1 MSPFAESSAGRVA
14 ALGEV
19 ALLERIRSWLG
30 DAMPPAPEGM
40 GDDCAVLSRPAGNL
54 FAADSLLYARHFD
67 DTAAPVRAGAKL
79 LLRNLSDI
87 AAMGGEPRYAVMSA
101 FLPPATS
108 LAWLEHFCRGLAD
121 CAGQY
126 ATALVGGD
134 ITESSEGPGF
144 SLAITG
150 YAARPLLRSGGQPGD
165 RLYVTGALGG
175 SLRGRHLDFVPRL
188 AEGRWLAARPDV
200 RACIDLTDGLGKDL
214 NALLRDGLGASL
226 DTAAVPLSRAAHDI
240 AGESGES
247 AFWHAC
253 NDGEDYEL
261 LFTLDGATDPVGF
274 ERAWSNAVDTPLARI
289 GNIRA
294 RAADEAAVIDAASGK
309 PVGNLSGYTHL
320 GA

>member
-1 MSPFAESSAGRVA
+1 MRPFADSKDGSVA

-19 ALLERIRSWLG
+19 ALLEKIRLWLG

-54 FAADSLLYARHFD
+54 LAADSLLYNRHFD
-67 DTAAPVRAGAKL
+67 DRTDPARAGAKL

-108 LAWLEHFCRGLAD
+108 LAWLENFCRGLAA
-121 CAGQY
+121 CAREF
-126 ATALVGGD
+126 ATALAGGD
-134 ITESSEGPGF
+134 LTESTEGPGF

-150 YAARPLLRSGGQPGD
+150 NADRPLLRTTGQPGD

-175 SLRGRHLDFVPRL
+175 SLRGHHLNFVPRL
-188 AEGRWLAARPDV
+188 PEGRWLAARPDV

-214 NALLRDGLGASL
+214 HALLRDGLGATL
-226 DTAAVPLSRAAHDI
+226 DTASVPLSAA
-240 AGESGES
+240 ARETARESGRS

-261 LFTLDGATDPVGF
+261 LFTVDGNADPAAFMRSWRAVFDVSLTCIGKLRTRDPAIQPVTDTAGHPVEDF
-274 ERAWSNAVDTPLARI
+274 
-289 GNIRA
+289 
-294 RAADEAAVIDAASGK
+294 
-309 PVGNLSGYTHL
+309 SGYTHL
-320 GA
+320 RT

>member
-1 MSPFAESSAGRVA
+1 MSPFADSKDACVA

-19 ALLERIRSWLG
+19 ALLEEIRSWLG

-54 FAADSLLYARHFD
+54 FAADSLLYTRHFD
-67 DTAAPVRAGAKL
+67 DTTDPARAGAKL

-108 LAWLEHFCRGLAD
+108 LAWLERFCRGLAG
-121 CAGQY
+121 CARQY

-134 ITESSEGPGF
+134 ITESAEGPGF

-150 YAARPLLRSGGQPGD
+150 QAERPLLRSTAQPGD
-165 RLYVTGALGG
+165 YLYVTGSLGG
-175 SLRGRHLDFVPRL
+175 SLRGHHLTFVPRL
-188 AEGRWLAARPDV
+188 AEGRWLADRPDT

-214 NALLRDGLGASL
+214 NALLREGLGAVL
-226 DTAAVPLSRAAHDI
+226 DTAAVPLSDAARE
-240 AGESGES
+240 AATESGKPS
-247 AFWHAC
+247 FWHGC

-261 LFTLDGATDPVGF
+261 LFTVDGTADPAAF
-274 ERAWSNAVDTPLARI
+274 ERAWRGAFATPLMRI
-289 GNIRA
+289 GKLRA
-294 RAADEAAVIDAASGK
+294 RGK
-309 PVGNLSGYTHL
+309 GGPPVLDTAGRPVENLTGYTHL
-320 GA
+320 RA